1 MTSAKALLTVARLS
15 DCLMDVL
22 LVTGLWAV
30 CASPGIMMSRIQSLY
45 VVAGVVYASERI
57 ILPANVAA

>member
-22 LVTGLWAV
+22 VTGLWAV
-30 CASPGIMMSRIQSLY
+30 CASPGIMMSHIQSLY